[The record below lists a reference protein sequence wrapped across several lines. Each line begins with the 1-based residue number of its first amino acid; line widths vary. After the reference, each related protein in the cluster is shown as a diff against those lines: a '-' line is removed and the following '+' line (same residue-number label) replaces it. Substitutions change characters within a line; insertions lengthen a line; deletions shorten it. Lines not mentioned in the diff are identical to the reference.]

1 MIKAK
6 IGKKEVRL
14 LKNVSFRCSDQEL
27 ARYKEQREQPTHLP
41 AVVRED
47 PEPVQ
52 S

>member
-1 MIKAK
+1 MEK
-6 IGKKEVRL
+6 GKTRDV
-14 LKNVSFRCSDQEL
+14 VIFDDQEL

-52 S
+52 A